1 MCMNRVELV
10 DALEKNITAKREVDV
25 DGNILINHLPSVG
38 MRAYL
43 HVIFEKV
50 DVKRILQSLDSW
62 EVQIP
67 KAFLGLLDQYNGAN
81 FFQGA
86 LSIFGVRSQLSRSS
100 GARQPF
106 DIFEANTI
114 ARPRNLKGN
123 ELYIGSYNW
132 DGSIVVIENASSVV
146 RHRLPDS
153 MAVSNEWSD
162 LDYFIKSEVAR
173 LSLLFDENGA
183 EIDPHVPTS
192 PFSL

>member
-1 MCMNRVELV
+1 MCMSRVELI
-10 DALEKNITAKREVDV
+10 DTLEKNITAKREVDV

-38 MRAYL
+38 VRSYL

-50 DVKRILQSLDSW
+50 DVKRILQSLDNW
-62 EVQIP
+62 EIKIP
-67 KAFLGLLDQYNGAN
+67 RDFLDLLDQYNGAN

-86 LSIFGVRSQLSRSS
+86 LSIFGVRSELSRSP

-114 ARPRNLKGN
+114 ARPGNLKGN

-132 DGSIVVIENASSVV
+132 DGSIVVIENSSSAV

-183 EIDPHVPTS
+183 EIDPRVPTS